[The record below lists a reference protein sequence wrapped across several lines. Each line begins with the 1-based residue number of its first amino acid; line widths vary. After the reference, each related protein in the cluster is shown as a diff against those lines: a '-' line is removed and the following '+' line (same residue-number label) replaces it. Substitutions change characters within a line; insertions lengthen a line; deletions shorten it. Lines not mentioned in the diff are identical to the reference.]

1 MKNGGAGDVQGVM
14 NTPNLTELA
23 TALASLTTADR
34 DAVLAEAFSI
44 VAKMRSAAPYVVAF
58 KTPDYTNDTGRYSKI
73 DAIKALRNATGF
85 GLGEAKAAIEAGT
98 FPGERTALD
107 ATELASKINAEW
119 AKVAHHTMATVAIAA
134 AVPVPAAVP
143 A

>member
-1 MKNGGAGDVQGVM
+1 M
-14 NTPNLTELA
+14 NLTELA
-23 TALASLTTADR
+23 TTLASLTPADR
-34 DAVLAEAFSI
+34 DAVLADAYSL
-44 VAKMRSAAPYVVAF
+44 VAKTRIGTEYVVAF
-58 KTPDYTNDTGRYSKI
+58 TTPDYTNDTGRYSKI

-85 GLGEAKAAIEAGT
+85 GLGEAKAAIESGT
-98 FPGERTALD
+98 FPGKRTALD

-119 AKVAHHTMATVAIAA
+119 AKIAHHTMATVAIAA